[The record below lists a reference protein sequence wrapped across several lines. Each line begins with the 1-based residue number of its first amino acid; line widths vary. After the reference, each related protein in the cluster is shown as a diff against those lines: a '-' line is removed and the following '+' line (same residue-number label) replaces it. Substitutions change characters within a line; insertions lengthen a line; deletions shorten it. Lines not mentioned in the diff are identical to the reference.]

1 MQSTHT
7 LTFLFPGTLRADG
20 TVAQEDTQG
29 SPLLPF
35 RLQCGDMLPVNLCFH
50 TYLLILQKIGS
61 EGRCAIRRAIRYR
74 GAMREMIRYRGAM
87 REMTFGSQEGHAVR
101 VFVEDFG
108 GRYCMLS
115 RHTIRHWNIYRK
127 YIHTRFPSAKW
138 LGEWCKNETKSIQRG
153 ANTTTPA
160 TVE

>member
-50 TYLLILQKIGS
+50 TYLLILQKIGY
-61 EGRCAIRRAIRYR
+61 EGRCAIRRAIRYG
-74 GAMREMIRYRGAM
+74 GAMREV
-87 REMTFGSQEGHAVR
+87 TFGSQEGHALR
-101 VFVEDFG
+101 VFAEDFG

-115 RHTIRHWNIYRK
+115 RHTIRH
-127 YIHTRFPSAKW
+127 
-138 LGEWCKNETKSIQRG
+138 
-153 ANTTTPA
+153 
-160 TVE
+160 